1 MVIETARHLPAAL
14 VTTVLMMVIL
24 TSSHQ
29 LRTVRVIG
37 MLLLIYANTR
47 DIAYDDDVSSKAHKG
62 HVCRQARQSPM
73 GFVGCRGVIREGKS
87 AMCGIEPGTCG
98 SKLVGTEVD
107 VSLELLSPANTTYPR
122 MYKRPEVLK
131 HHLSKLAIKCR

>member
-14 VTTVLMMVIL
+14 VMTVLMMVIL

-37 MLLLIYANTR
+37 MLLLIYTKIQ
-47 DIAYDDDVSSKAHKG
+47 DIAYDGDVSSKAYKG
-62 HVCRQARQSPM
+62 HVCRQTRQSLIV
-73 GFVGCRGVIREGKS
+73 FVGGRGVMREGKS

-98 SKLVGTEVD
+98 SRLVGTEVD

-131 HHLSKLAIKCR
+131 HHLSTLASKCR

>member
-37 MLLLIYANTR
+37 MLLLIYTKIR
-47 DIAYDDDVSSKAHKG
+47 DIAYDGDV
-62 HVCRQARQSPM
+62 
-73 GFVGCRGVIREGKS
+73 
-87 AMCGIEPGTCG
+87 
-98 SKLVGTEVD
+98 
-107 VSLELLSPANTTYPR
+107 
-122 MYKRPEVLK
+122 
-131 HHLSKLAIKCR
+131 